1 MFQSKSLDKLRRT
14 REIIRVFTKYGL
26 DYLFD
31 PNRIGFL
38 AIWRKR
44 SRSRSSLNAAESFC
58 MALTELGPTFI
69 KFGQILSTRPDF
81 LPPPFIRELE
91 KLQDRTPPFD
101 SELAKQIVEQELKKP
116 VDDLFR
122 DFDTEPLAAAS
133 LSQVHKATLPNGD
146 VVAVKIQRPDITQT
160 IELDLA
166 ILEDLAGFVENR
178 IHNGWNYRPGL
189 MVAEFKKAIRQEL
202 DFSKEAHNFE
212 KFRDNFRDIEY
223 IDVPKVYWDRTTK
236 MVLTMEFIDGVKIN
250 EITQEKYKGVY
261 DPELVANRGAG
272 AILKQVLEDGFF
284 HADPHPGN
292 LFVQPPAHIV
302 MLDVGMVGRLDKS
315 TMLTG
320 AKLLKAVVDRDT
332 ERAMS
337 CLEDLRIIVQKVD
350 SDRFR
355 QDLAELFDS
364 YLDIPLKDL
373 DIIGIAQDIM
383 QMMTRYNLTM
393 PSNLV
398 LMVKAVSMIESVG
411 RELYPDLDILTIA
424 KPYVGKIS
432 RKRLDPRQLL
442 LRSEKLLQESVDLV
456 EQLPQNLNVIL
467 HKAREGKFRLVFDYQ
482 DSENLN
488 RAIESAGNRISLS
501 MIISTIIVVSTLIVY
516 FHESGSHILGYPTL
530 GVIGY
535 LLAFILCLFLLR
547 SVLRS
552 KNRRN

>member
-1 MFQSKSLDKLRRT
+1 MFQSKSLDKLRRS
-14 REIIRVFTKYGL
+14 REIIRIFTKYGL
-26 DYLFD
+26 EFLFD

-44 SRSRSSLNAAESFC
+44 SRGPGRLNAAESFC
-58 MALTELGPTFI
+58 KALTELGPTFI

-81 LPPPFIRELE
+81 LPPAFIRELE
-91 KLQDRTPPFD
+91 KLQDQTPAFD
-101 SELAKQIVEQELKKP
+101 SGLAKQIVERELKKP
-116 VDDLFR
+116 LDELFR
-122 DFDTEPLAAAS
+122 DFDPQPLAAAS
-133 LSQVHKATLPNGD
+133 LSQVHKAALPNGD
-146 VVAVKIQRPDITQT
+146 IVAVKIQRPDITQT

-189 MVAEFKKAIRQEL
+189 MVAEFKKAIRKEL
-202 DFSKEAHNFE
+202 DFSKEGHNFE
-212 KFRDNFRDIEY
+212 KFQANFRDIEY
-223 IDVPKVYWDRTTK
+223 IRVPKVYWELTTPK
-236 MVLTMEFIDGVKIN
+236 VLTMEFIDGVKIN
-250 EITQEKYKGVY
+250 EITREKYKGVY

-292 LFVQPPAHIV
+292 LFVQPPADIV

-320 AKLLKAVVDRDT
+320 ARLLKAVVDRDT
-332 ERAMS
+332 DRAMS

-350 SDRFR
+350 DDRFR

-398 LMVKAVSMIESVG
+398 LMIKAVSMIESVG
-411 RELYPDLDILTIA
+411 RELYPDLDMMTIA
-424 KPYVGKIS
+424 KPYAGKIS

-488 RAIESAGNRISLS
+488 RSILSAGNRIALA
-501 MIISTIIVVSTLIVY
+501 MIISTILIVSTLIVS
-516 FHESGSHILGYPTL
+516 FHATGPMVYGFPAL
-530 GVIGY
+530 GVAGY
-535 LLAFILCLFLLR
+535 VLAFVMSLFLLGA
-547 SVLRS
+547 VWRS
-552 KNRRN
+552 KRRR